1 MNKAER
7 TCDFQCELNNDLK
20 HLKFQ
25 VKNEEHMV
33 TLIDLKGY
41 KILKGYGITP
51 VAALNDLHS
60 NLL

>member
-1 MNKAER
+1 MNTAER
-7 TCDFQCELNNDLK
+7 TCDFQCELNNELK
-20 HLKFQ
+20 YLKFQ

-41 KILKGYGITP
+41 EIINGYGSTP
-51 VAALNDLHS
+51 AEALNDLHS

>member
-20 HLKFQ
+20 YLKFQ
-25 VKNEEHMV
+25 VQNEEHMV
-33 TLIDLKGY
+33 TLMDLKGY
-41 KILKGYGITP
+41 EIINGYGSTP
-51 VAALNDLHS
+51 AEALNDLHR

>member
-20 HLKFQ
+20 YLKFQ
-25 VKNEEHMV
+25 VQKEEHMV

-41 KILKGYGITP
+41 AIIHGYGITP
-51 VAALNDLHS
+51 AEALNDLHN
-60 NLL
+60 NLI